1 MVDLDLPRAHRWP
14 LTLRF
19 GPLALRPIERR
30 DAAELRQLRARNREW
45 TGPWDTTVP
54 PQGVPGAWWPNSAP
68 GDVPPRSCRGC

>member
-45 TGPWDTTVP
+45 TGPWDTT
-54 PQGVPGAWWPNSAP
+54 
-68 GDVPPRSCRGC
+68 